1 MFTRHLLPA
10 VLLSWALQPI
20 ALAQEIDLPGWDLV
34 WRDEFDSPSLDTNKW
49 EALTLNNTYPGDV
62 HYYLPEHAS
71 VVDGKLR
78 ITATDE
84 PIEDKLYRSARLES
98 WQAFGPGRFEA
109 RIDLPTGQGMAPAFW
124 LYPNDPAIPWPTGG
138 EIDIM
143 ENLGS
148 DSSFTISAYHW
159 QTEPGPCCEGLE
171 SVFDVYVPTVEGE
184 PVNFH
189 EGFHIFAAE
198 WDDDEIRYYVDGVLH
213 FTVTETESRPIF
225 ETPKNIILN
234 LAVGGNFAG
243 NPDETTV
250 FPQTMDVDY
259 VRVWTRAS
267 SETPGDYNGN
277 GKIDAADYTVWRDA
291 LTAGATELTNDPTPG
306 TVDESDF
313 LYWRDHFG
321 ETLGASGTAATSVPA
336 PTTALLF
343 GLGALGVAALRRWPR
358 QR

>member
-1 MFTRHLLPA
+1 MQT
-10 VLLSWALQPI
+10 I
-20 ALAQEIDLPGWDLV
+20 ALAQEVDLPGWDLV
-34 WRDEFDSPSLDTNKW
+34 WRDEFDSSSLDMSKW
-49 EALTLNNTYPGDV
+49 EAVTLNSTYPGDV

-84 PIEDKLYRSARLES
+84 PIEDKLYCSARLES

-159 QTEPGPCCEGLE
+159 QTVPGPCCDGLE
-171 SVFDVYVPTVEGE
+171 SVFDVYVPTVGGE

-213 FTVTETESRPIF
+213 FTVTETASRLIF

-250 FPQTMDVDY
+250 FPQSMDVDY
-259 VRVWTRAS
+259 VRVWTRA
-267 SETPGDYNGN
+267 TRRRQ
-277 GKIDAADYTVWRDA
+277 ATT
-291 LTAGATELTNDPTPG
+291 TA
-306 TVDESDF
+306 
-313 LYWRDHFG
+313 
-321 ETLGASGTAATSVPA
+321 
-336 PTTALLF
+336 TALLTPRTTRF
-343 GLGALGVAALRRWPR
+343 GATTLAVPHRLPTTILLVLARKITTGGSCTMAKCLGAMRPAAARRCPPPIRCR
-358 QR
+358 QKRPSRRPLY